1 MKFTILGA
9 SGFIG
14 SHLRAY
20 LEKTGYECFAP
31 ARGDASVFGQEL
43 GHVIYCIGLTADFRQ
58 RPFDTVRAH
67 VCFLAEVLEKAKFE
81 SLLYL
86 SSTRVY
92 AGAASGNEDA
102 QLMAGDLYNLSKLA
116 GESLCFAS
124 GRANVRVARLS
135 NVFGNDFS
143 SDNFLPSLIR
153 AAVVDGRI
161 ILGTALD
168 SAKDYVHIDDVVS
181 VLPKI
186 ALAGKQRVY
195 NVASG
200 RNISNRELVEIIREL
215 TGCAAEVAGDAGHVS
230 FPPIQVTRLRQE
242 FGFSSTM
249 LPDRLGEL
257 VAGFKNGESTRLGGK
272 E

>member
-1 MKFTILGA
+1 MKFTVLGA

-14 SHLRAY
+14 SHLLAH
-20 LEKTGYECFAP
+20 LEQTGHECLAP
-31 ARGDASVFGQEL
+31 ARGDASVFEQKL

-67 VCFLAEVLEKAKFE
+67 ACFLAEVLEKAKFE

-92 AGAASGNEDA
+92 AGAASGDEEA
-102 QLMAGDLYNLSKLA
+102 QLMAGDLYNLSKLT

-124 GRANVRVARLS
+124 GRNHVRVARLS
-135 NVFGNDFS
+135 NVYGDDFA

-153 AAVVDGRI
+153 AAVADGCI
-161 ILGTALD
+161 TLGTTLD
-168 SAKDYVHIDDVVS
+168 SSKDYISINDVVA

-186 ALAGKQRVY
+186 ALVGKQRVY

-200 RNISNRELVEIIREL
+200 RNTSNRELVEAIQEL
-215 TGCAAEVAGDAGHVS
+215 TGCTMGVAGDVRHVS
-230 FPPIQVTRLRQE
+230 FPLIQIARLRQE
-242 FGFSSTM
+242 FGFSPAI
-249 LPDRLGEL
+249 LLDCLEEL
-257 VAGFKNGESTRLGGK
+257 ITEYKRFI
-272 E
+272 